1 MKHSESNISYNPS
14 LGRNDFDFFMNCL
27 AFKSWSERLKKN
39 GCNILSMR
47 INSVNRKEN
56 EFFSA
61 SIQVKIQYKDG
72 EIQERG
78 ILVKDPSVVIVPFF
92 ISHDFIR
99 LLFVKQNRIC
109 VGSNCTEFPAGGAK
123 QTESAQQ
130 AAIRELR
137 EETNIIKTE
146 NDLIVPTYCSF
157 YSCESS
163 MTEFVTWFLVKL
175 DAEEINTLK
184 NTENFSNSEISQ
196 LDILSIDEALKIQ
209 SHQVRTGLSLLLEYL
224 KQKG

>member
-14 LGRNDFDFFMNCL
+14 LGRNDFDFFMNCR
-27 AFKSWSERLKKN
+27 AFKSWSERLEKN
-39 GCNILSMR
+39 GCNILSML

-92 ISHDFIR
+92 ASDKFIQ

-109 VGSNCTEFPAGGAK
+109 VGSICTEFPAGGAK
-123 QTESAQQ
+123 QTESAKQ

-146 NDLIVPTYCSF
+146 NNLIVPTYCSF

-175 DAEEINTLK
+175 NAEEINTLK
-184 NTENFSNSEISQ
+184 NKENFSNSEISQ